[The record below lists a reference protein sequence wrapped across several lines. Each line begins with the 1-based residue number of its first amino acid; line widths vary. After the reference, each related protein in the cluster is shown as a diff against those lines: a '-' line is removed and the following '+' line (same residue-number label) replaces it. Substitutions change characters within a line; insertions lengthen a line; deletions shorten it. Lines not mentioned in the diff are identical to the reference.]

1 MYGKIFSQIFDG
13 TLATKGPWQ
22 ALVTFEQLIV
32 LANKH
37 GEVDMTAEA
46 ISRRT
51 TIPIDYI
58 RIGLEA
64 LVLPDPDSRSPDEE
78 GRRIVLIDP
87 TRTWGWRI
95 VNHEH
100 YRKIRSEE
108 ERREYHKN
116 YMRKRRAVNL
126 TVNLSTTG
134 DACQPISV
142 SSKQDA
148 NTKAEDQKI
157 KTPPAKRAA
166 RSPIDENFAIS
177 DEVRAWAARNA
188 YIENLDKH
196 FDAFCDS
203 ARANGYKYANW
214 DSALKNAIRKDWA
227 GLNNPLKKYDQ
238 PVGKNAN
245 AVQTLQGMRSDLR
258 AEGSGLDHIAPATP
272 ALPGPVGAA

>member
-108 ERREYHKN
+108 ERREYHKQ

-148 NTKAEDQKI
+148 NTKESAPNGAEVETKVSTLDCPTKEIVNLYHEILPMLPRVEKLTKTRIGYIKARWREDLKSLDQWQNFFDFVSRSAFLTGRTEGYGDRPPFRADIEWLCRPSNFAKIAED
-157 KTPPAKRAA
+157 
-166 RSPIDENFAIS
+166 
-177 DEVRAWAARNA
+177 
-188 YIENLDKH
+188 
-196 FDAFCDS
+196 
-203 ARANGYKYANW
+203 KYH
-214 DSALKNAIRKDWA
+214 R
-227 GLNNPLKKYDQ
+227 G
-238 PVGKNAN
+238 
-245 AVQTLQGMRSDLR
+245 
-258 AEGSGLDHIAPATP
+258 
-272 ALPGPVGAA
+272 